1 MDNKTAMQDF
11 LENIRNKK
19 NTISRDVQ
27 NGHGH
32 YYVIRLFEILEAE
45 CFSRLEKEKEQ
56 IKDAWLDG
64 FKSSAEGWNG
74 EMLPYYKDGEQRI
87 AEHKEEY
94 YNETYANDT
103 TKGLPEEDSKRRA
116 WHY

>member
-1 MDNKTAMQDF
+1 MGNKTAMQDF

-56 IKDAWLDG
+56 IKDAYDKG
-64 FKSSAEGWNG
+64 VYNVHPFHNS
-74 EMLPYYKDGEQRI
+74 
-87 AEHKEEY
+87 EEF
-94 YNETYANDT
+94 YNAIYG
-103 TKGLPEEDSKRRA
+103 K
-116 WHY
+116 